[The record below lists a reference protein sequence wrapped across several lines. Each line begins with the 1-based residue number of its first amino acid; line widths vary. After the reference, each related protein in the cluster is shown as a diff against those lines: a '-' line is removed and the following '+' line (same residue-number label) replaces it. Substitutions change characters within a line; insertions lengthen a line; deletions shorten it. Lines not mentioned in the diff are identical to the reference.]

1 MLAGVLSLQ
10 LADTLRVLGSWYRRN
25 PDYQVLPEHF
35 WKIVQHP
42 PYLFSCHAAEQFSY
56 LVGGHAVK
64 VLEDGPKGQ
73 PGVFN
78 TQAPLT
84 LPWMR
89 YTMGQSSQV
98 SRAFI
103 S

>member
-1 MLAGVLSLQ
+1 M
-10 LADTLRVLGSWYRRN
+10 
-25 PDYQVLPEHF
+25 
-35 WKIVQHP
+35 VQRL

-56 LVGGHAVK
+56 LIGGHVVK

-84 LPWMR
+84 LPWLT

-98 SRAFI
+98 RRDFI